1 MTTKPGAGKR
11 ILARIL
17 VLALLFGAV
26 WFVRY
31 WRQRTPAQVQGP
43 PIEQTNS
50 GASQSSAGQQQTV
63 PPYALDVLRY
73 VRSNGT
79 APDGYVGGREFQ
91 NREKR
96 LPAKTT
102 GGDRIRYSEWDVH
115 PKVKGQ
121 NRGPERL
128 VTGSDRSAWYT
139 ADHYKT
145 FLFIDRR

>member
-1 MTTKPGAGKR
+1 MIKRPGAGKHL
-11 ILARIL
+11 LARIIL
-17 VLALLFGAV
+17 LAVLFGVV
-26 WFVRY
+26 WFVRH
-31 WRQRTPAQVQGP
+31 RQQQAVTPAP
-43 PIEQTNS
+43 PQERI
-50 GASQSSAGQQQTV
+50 AGSENREPAGDQQAPRYV
-63 PPYALDVLRY
+63 KDILRY
-73 VRSNGT
+73 VRANGT
-79 APDGYVGGREFQ
+79 VPEGYVGGREFQ

-96 LPAKTT
+96 LPAQTPEGK
-102 GGDRIRYSEWDVH
+102 RIRYSEWDVH

>member
-1 MTTKPGAGKR
+1 MTTKPEAGKR
-11 ILARIL
+11 ILARLLI
-17 VLALLFGAV
+17 LALLLGAV
-26 WFVRY
+26 WFVRQ
-31 WRQRTPAQVQGP
+31 WRQRAHAPVHTNTTVQTTPG
-43 PIEQTNS
+43 N
-50 GASQSSAGQQQTV
+50 SQSSAGNQQTAPSCV
-63 PPYALDVLRY
+63 LEVLRY

-96 LPAKTT
+96 LPAKTP
-102 GGDRIRYSEWDVH
+102 GGERIRYSEWDVH

>member
-1 MTTKPGAGKR
+1 MMIKPGAGKR

-17 VLALLFGAV
+17 ILALLLGAGL
-26 WFVRY
+26 FVRH
-31 WRQRTPAQVQGP
+31 RHQRLPAPVPGNAT
-43 PIEQTNS
+43 EQIKSVT
-50 GASQSSAGQQQTV
+50 GQSAAGNQQTIPSYV
-63 PPYALDVLRY
+63 LDILRH

-91 NREKR
+91 NRENR
-96 LPAKTT
+96 LPAKTP
-102 GGDRIRYSEWDVH
+102 GGERIRYSEWDVH

-121 NRGPERL
+121 NRGTERL

>member
-1 MTTKPGAGKR
+1 MTKRSGAGKR
-11 ILARIL
+11 LLARIIL
-17 VLALLFGAV
+17 LAALSGIV
-26 WFVRY
+26 WFVRH
-31 WRQRTPAQVQGP
+31 R
-43 PIEQTNS
+43 
-50 GASQSSAGQQQTV
+50 QQQAAV
-63 PPYALDVLRY
+63 PPVTGQITQSDNRQPATSPQSAPPYVLEVLRY
-73 VRSNGT
+73 VRANGT

-96 LPAKTT
+96 LPAQTPA
-102 GGDRIRYSEWDVH
+102 GERIRYSEWDVY

-139 ADHYKT
+139 ADHYKS

>member
-1 MTTKPGAGKR
+1 MTKRPGAGKR
-11 ILARIL
+11 LLARIIL
-17 VLALLFGAV
+17 LAVLFGVV
-26 WFVRY
+26 WFVRH
-31 WRQRTPAQVQGP
+31 R
-43 PIEQTNS
+43 
-50 GASQSSAGQQQTV
+50 QQQVAV
-63 PPYALDVLRY
+63 PPVTGQITQSDNRPATGSQQAAPPYVLEVLRY
-73 VRSNGT
+73 VRTNGT

-96 LPAKTT
+96 LPAQTPA
-102 GGDRIRYSEWDVH
+102 GERIRYSEWDVH

-139 ADHYKT
+139 ADHYKS

>member
-17 VLALLFGAV
+17 ILVLLFGAV
-26 WFVRY
+26 WFVRKCQ
-31 WRQRTPAQVQGP
+31 QRTPAPVQGAST
-43 PIEQTNS
+43 EQTNP
-50 GASQSSAGQQQTV
+50 GTGQSSAGQQQTAPSYV
-63 PPYALDVLRY
+63 LEVLRY

-79 APDGYVGGREFQ
+79 APDGYAGGREFQ

-96 LPAKTT
+96 LPVKTP